1 MAMPERIWV
10 GPRAEIGK
18 PMGGDWYS
26 IRTPGTPVQYVSATT
41 HQRTVE
47 ALREA
52 EKAIRNAYG
61 AITSGQT
68 EDKDAAGTLR
78 AALARIK
85 EANDA
90 QR

>member
-1 MAMPERIWV
+1 MASDMPALKI
-10 GPRAEIGK
+10 
-18 PMGGDWYS
+18 MGGLIEARS
-26 IRTPGTPVQYVSATT
+26 VATGEAPAARIHVNGHAYVPATT

-85 EANDA
+85 EPT
-90 QR
+90 

>member
-1 MAMPERIWV
+1 MASEMPETVRLIDEDGILKFPAEQV
-10 GPRAEIGK
+10 GTE
-18 PMGGDWYS
+18 
-26 IRTPGTPVQYVSATT
+26 YVLATT

-85 EANDA
+85 EATDA
-90 QR
+90 QAPT

>member
-1 MAMPERIWV
+1 MTDIVERLKE
-10 GPRAEIGK
+10 RAGAARCEGNMTARCDADHFVEAADAIEEL
-18 PMGGDWYS
+18 
-26 IRTPGTPVQYVSATT
+26 ATT
-41 HQRTVE
+41 HQRTLE

-85 EANDA
+85 ETT
-90 QR
+90 